1 MSRIL
6 SKIDM
11 SAEPTVKQSGFNLVV
26 KIVSNILANPKEPKF
41 RRINLEGKAG
51 AKLVAVPE
59 LVEFL
64 VSNGFVEADGHLE
77 FPEDASME
85 RIMVAKTVVESFISS
100 TAAQVQ
106 PSTSLPVPTANLSL
120 KQKALLQQENLSLKQ
135 KALLP
140 TANLSL
146 KQKALLPTANL
157 SLKQKAL
164 LPTANLSLKQKA
176 LLQQEEK
183 KLEARKVAKKTRQ
196 EELSKIEQD
205 KLVRQKDENW
215 SAQAAGVKGGKP
227 IETYRGKFGED
238 QGGG

>member
-1 MSRIL
+1 
-6 SKIDM
+6 
-11 SAEPTVKQSGFNLVV
+11 
-26 KIVSNILANPKEPKF
+26 
-41 RRINLEGKAG
+41 
-51 AKLVAVPE
+51 
-59 LVEFL
+59 

-106 PSTSLPVPTANLSL
+106 PSTSLPV
-120 KQKALLQQENLSLKQ
+120 
-135 KALLP
+135 
-140 TANLSL
+140 
-146 KQKALLPTANL
+146 
-157 SLKQKAL
+157 
-164 LPTANLSLKQKA
+164 PTANLSLKQKA

>member
-1 MSRIL
+1 
-6 SKIDM
+6 M

-120 KQKALLQQENLSLKQ
+120 KQKALLQQE
-135 KALLP
+135 
-140 TANLSL
+140 
-146 KQKALLPTANL
+146 
-157 SLKQKAL
+157 
-164 LPTANLSLKQKA
+164 
-176 LLQQEEK
+176 EK